1 MATTPEA
8 FFDIQDKN
16 KRDLLWSIFGPS
28 LLSSS
33 VTPPLTEILPE
44 LCESRLKGTTLSPD
58 FQSPRLG
65 FRFEQL
71 WQSALSSSEIP
82 FIANQQITDEGR
94 TLGELDLLIPRGQST
109 LHIELALKFYLG
121 VEDDWIGPNR
131 RDLLS
136 RKIQHTFDHQLP
148 LAQNPVALSEIK
160 QLAPAPV
167 QSFAIMRGCLFAPAH
182 DVSAAPLP
190 VEISP
195 DHWSGYWC
203 PIEQAH
209 YLPEGHW
216 YVLSK
221 QDWLSPV
228 FSSFAITRDELLK
241 YLTRAYQ
248 YLSIPL
254 AIARMEK
261 LQNGWGETERWMMVA
276 PDWHS

>member
-28 LLSSS
+28 LLDSS
-33 VTPPLTEILPE
+33 VTPALKEILPE
-44 LCESRLKGTTLSPD
+44 LRESHLKGTTLSPD

-71 WQSALSSSEIP
+71 WQSALSSSQVP
-82 FIANQQITDEGR
+82 FIANQQITEQNR
-94 TLGELDLLIPRGQST
+94 TLGELDLLIPRENST

-136 RKIQHTFDHQLP
+136 RKIQHTFEHQLP
-148 LAQNPVALSEIK
+148 LAQHAVALAEIREF
-160 QLAPAPV
+160 APTPV
-167 QSFAIMRGCLFAPAH
+167 RSFAIMRGCLFSPVH
-182 DVSAAPLP
+182 DVSAASLP
-190 VEISP
+190 GEISP

-203 PIEQAH
+203 PVDQAH

-228 FSSFAITRDELLK
+228 YSPFAVPREELLK
-241 YLTRAYQ
+241 YLHCTYKH
-248 YLSIPL
+248 LSIPL
-254 AIARMEK
+254 AIARMGK
-261 LQNGWGETERWMMVA
+261 LENGWGEVERWMMVA

>member
-148 LAQNPVALSEIK
+148 LAQNPVALSE
-160 QLAPAPV
+160 
-167 QSFAIMRGCLFAPAH
+167 
-182 DVSAAPLP
+182 
-190 VEISP
+190 
-195 DHWSGYWC
+195 
-203 PIEQAH
+203 
-209 YLPEGHW
+209 
-216 YVLSK
+216 
-221 QDWLSPV
+221 
-228 FSSFAITRDELLK
+228 
-241 YLTRAYQ
+241 
-248 YLSIPL
+248 
-254 AIARMEK
+254 
-261 LQNGWGETERWMMVA
+261 
-276 PDWHS
+276 